1 MGATRVMGT
10 CAVGGEAA
18 GIAAAM
24 AARRQLTPREFGQK
38 HLPELQQELLKQDCY
53 LVGTRNTDPADL
65 ARGASVTAS
74 SEQPGFEAAKVINGV
89 ARNTGTANNQWRST
103 GIGPAGETLTLKLA
117 RTAAVSSVRL
127 TLDPNLSEERC
138 ISVSKAFIDKEPR
151 GVAPE
156 LLKDYEI
163 NILHEGTVRWHKQVR
178 DNHQRLNVLNLPEA
192 VTADEVQIRIT
203 ATNGAPDAHI
213 FEVRIY

>member
-1 MGATRVMGT
+1 M
-10 CAVGGEAA
+10 
-18 GIAAAM
+18 
-24 AARRQLTPREFGQK
+24 
-38 HLPELQQELLKQDCY
+38 
-53 LVGTRNTDPADL
+53 
-65 ARGASVTAS
+65 
-74 SEQPGFEAAKVINGV
+74 
-89 ARNTGTANNQWRST
+89 
-103 GIGPAGETLTLKLA
+103 KLA